1 MDQFCAQ
8 ASREYAKSL
17 IIPEGISTANGESL
31 KTNGHG
37 VVEGLVEKGE
47 KELTAPAI

>member
-37 VVEGLVEKGE
+37 VEEGLDV
-47 KELTAPAI
+47 

>member
-8 ASREYAKSL
+8 ASREHAKSL

-37 VVEGLVEKGE
+37 VEEGAGKGE
-47 KELTAPAI
+47 ENLNAPPVD